1 MIRAS
6 PLGLGFYRSETGV
19 LVKLKKYGAGDIAS
33 KRDLVAT
40 TAMAVGLPRKQIQ
53 EEETHTEFAAL
64 AAKKNTTWN
73 LFVLIF
79 HGMCPEAIMDLLI
92 DDSEDEAKAT

>member
-1 MIRAS
+1 M
-6 PLGLGFYRSETGV
+6 
-19 LVKLKKYGAGDIAS
+19 
-33 KRDLVAT
+33 VAT

-53 EEETHTEFAAL
+53 EEETHTHTHRIAAL